1 MGPAAEPKRPAI
13 TIQTVEAP
21 GVQVFHLNMPWG
33 PETFAA
39 MERPGEGFYNR
50 RSWPFARMETT
61 RALKIEDT
69 ALPAGNYALVFHP
82 NTPEDEGMSLE
93 VRKIAP
99 GEFLQNGNVMTRT
112 PEGETVWQAPVTFE
126 TGRRHAPRPRDR
138 THAGLGRPPARR
150 ALRGPPDAPERSRS
164 REPRHGA
171 VSAGRSRSAAGRR
184 SLPPGRVAGV
194 AVLGLVG
201 AVRRRGVHHH
211 APGGGGS
218 GTPRRR

>member
-1 MGPAAEPKRPAI
+1 MTTLALVLALAQAAAPAEEAKRPAI

-61 RALKIEDT
+61 KPLKIVDT

-82 NTPEDEGMSLE
+82 NTPEDEGMTLE

-112 PEGETVWQAPVTFE
+112 PEGETVWRAPVTFE
-126 TGRRHAPRPRDR
+126 AGDATLPALEIGLTPGSGDLRLDVRYGDRR
-138 THAGLGRPPARR
+138 THQTLH
-150 ALRGPPDAPERSRS
+150 E
-164 REPRHGA
+164 
-171 VSAGRSRSAAGRR
+171 
-184 SLPPGRVAGV
+184 
-194 AVLGLVG
+194 
-201 AVRRRGVHHH
+201 
-211 APGGGGS
+211 
-218 GTPRRR
+218 